1 MVLSSNHF
9 YTFNTCFIITRKKT
23 DHLLS
28 LVSRSKLNKATA
40 HMLTLVVYNK
50 SNTDNISNIFQEI
63 DAVKVDGRK
72 SVTENLVRE
81 GKWELKV
88 LLTYVIN

>member
-1 MVLSSNHF
+1 MVLSSNYV

-28 LVSRSKLNKATA
+28 LVSRSKLNKAIT

-63 DAVKVDGRK
+63 DAVKVDGK
-72 SVTENLVRE
+72 NSVTENLGQRR
-81 GKWELKV
+81 KV
-88 LLTYVIN
+88 ET